1 MPEGKERPVFLALL
15 DKLLERLEERENG
28 VGVVSDA
35 PPTPIGSEN
44 QHRTR
49 GAIADVK

>member
-1 MPEGKERPVFLALL
+1 MPEKKERPEFLTLL

-28 VGVVSDA
+28 VDVVSEA
-35 PPTPIGSEN
+35 PSTPASSEN

-49 GAIADVK
+49 EAIAK